1 MVQKARASNKSDRE
15 AVGEPQLTL
24 LTGATGYVGGR
35 LLRELEGAG
44 KRVRCLA
51 RRPEFLVSKVAR
63 TTEVVAGDVLN
74 PQSLER
80 AMEGVDVAYYMVHSM
95 GSRGDFEEDDRRAAE
110 NFARAA
116 KRAGVGR
123 IVYLGGLGRDTGLSP
138 HLRSRQEVGRVL
150 RDSGVPTVEFRASI
164 IIGSGSL
171 SFELVRGLVERLP
184 VMVTPRW
191 VSSRA
196 QPLAVEDLIDYLIAA
211 HDLELEGS
219 KIYEIGG
226 ADRVSYLEIMKEYA
240 AQRGL
245 RRVMVKVPVLTPRLS
260 SLWLGLV
267 TPLYARVGRKLVDSL
282 RNATVVED
290 EAALSDFEIR
300 PRGIREAIARALSNE
315 DRDIAET
322 RWSDAL
328 SAGGATTWGGAKHGT
343 RIVDSRTASVPYSPL
358 QAFRPIARIGGEV
371 GWYFGDWL
379 WRLRGFI
386 DLLVGG
392 VGLRRGRRDPE
403 RLAPGDAVD
412 FWRVEAIRPN
422 ELLRL
427 RAEMRLPGRAWLQFE
442 VAEGESGSEVRQT
455 AIFDPVGLFGLLY
468 SYGLYPLHKVVFAG
482 MLRGMVAAM
491 GHPPGFTNA
500 VREDSLRSESTTRF
514 SLEER
519 RFAGVAGLNP
529 SAPPGDAAR

>member
-1 MVQKARASNKSDRE
+1 MNMAQMARASRNTQSEAARE
-15 AVGEPQLTL
+15 VRLTL

-35 LLRELEGAG
+35 LLRELERAG

-51 RRPEFLVSKVAR
+51 RRPESLASRVAP
-63 TTEVVAGDVLN
+63 TTEVVAGDVLD
-74 PQSLER
+74 PRSLER

-110 NFARAA
+110 NFAGAA
-116 KRAGVGR
+116 ERAGVRR
-123 IVYLGGLGRDTGLSP
+123 IVYLGGLGQDTSLSP

-150 RDSGVPTVEFRASI
+150 RDSGVPTLEFRASI

-171 SFELVRGLVERLP
+171 SFELVRALVEKLP
-184 VMVTPRW
+184 VIITPRW

-196 QPLAVEDLIDYLIAA
+196 QPLAVEDLIHYLVAA
-211 HDLELEGS
+211 HDRDIRGG

-240 AQRGL
+240 VQRGL
-245 RRVMVKVPVLTPRLS
+245 RRVMVRVPVLTPRLS

-290 EAALSDFEIR
+290 DTALSDFEIR
-300 PRGIREAIARALSNE
+300 PRGIREAIARAMSNE
-315 DRDIAET
+315 DREIAET

-328 SAGGATTWGGAKHGT
+328 SSGGTPTWGGAKYRT
-343 RIVDSRTASVPYSPL
+343 RIVDLRTACVPYSPL
-358 QAFRPIARIGGEV
+358 QAFRPIARVGGEV

-427 RAEMRLPGRAWLQFE
+427 RAEMKLPGRAWLQFE
-442 VAEGESGSEVRQT
+442 VAESEGGSEVRQT
-455 AIFDPVGLFGLLY
+455 AIFDPVGLFGLLHW
-468 SYGLYPLHKVVFAG
+468 YGLYPLHKIVFAG
-482 MLRGMVAAM
+482 MLRGIVAAM
-491 GHPPGFTNA
+491 GEP
-500 VREDSLRSESTTRF
+500 RDSRTRSERI
-514 SLEER
+514 
-519 RFAGVAGLNP
+519 A
-529 SAPPGDAAR
+529 